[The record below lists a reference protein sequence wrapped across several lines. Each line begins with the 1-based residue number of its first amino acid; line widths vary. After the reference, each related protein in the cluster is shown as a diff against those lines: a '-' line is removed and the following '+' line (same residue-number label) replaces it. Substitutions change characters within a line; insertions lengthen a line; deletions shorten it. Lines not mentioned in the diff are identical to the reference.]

1 MAEETE
7 SEIYTAGSFEK
18 TQFIKGTEL
27 DMPLLLQKFSEHFN
41 EIFRTE
47 DGTMDA
53 KFVEKHGRK
62 QFQLY
67 IRPIINGVGHY
78 YVEAETR
85 NETRT
90 DLIINYNNQEYIIEL
105 KIWRGNSYNTKGEN
119 QLFEYLKLKKRHTGY
134 LVSFCFNKNKIP
146 GLQPPVEQED
156 RTLIEVIV

>member
-1 MAEETE
+1 
-7 SEIYTAGSFEK
+7 
-18 TQFIKGTEL
+18 
-27 DMPLLLQKFSEHFN
+27 MPLLLQKFSEHFN

-85 NETRT
+85 DETRT
-90 DLIINYNNQEYIIEL
+90 DLIINYNNHEYIIEL
-105 KIWRGNSYNTKGEN
+105 KIWRGESYNAKGEG
-119 QLFEYLKLKKRHTGY
+119 QLFEYLALKKHKTGY
-134 LVSFCFNKNKIP
+134 LVSFCFNKGKTP
-146 GLQPPVEQED
+146 GLIPSVEQD
-156 RTLIEVIV
+156 GRTLIEVIV